1 MDTVNSKERSRI
13 MAQVRA
19 SGNKS
24 TELALLRILKNK
36 GLKGWRR
43 NSTIIGKPDFIFPK
57 IKIALFIDGC
67 FWHGCREHCR
77 MPNSNQKYWVNKIHK
92 NKLRDKHVKKELK
105 GKGWMVI
112 RIWEHEIGKPST
124 IRKLKPIK
132 EASKK

>member
-1 MDTVNSKERSRI
+1 MDTVNSEERSRI
-13 MAQVRA
+13 MARVTA

-43 NSTIIGKPDFIFPK
+43 NSTIVGKPDFIFPK
-57 IKIALFIDGC
+57 LKIALFIDGC
-67 FWHGCREHCR
+67 FWHGCRKHCR

-92 NKLRDKHVKKELK
+92 NKLRDKRVKKELK
-105 GKGWMVI
+105 GNGWMVI
-112 RIWEHEIGKPST
+112 RIWEHEIEKPSM
-124 IRKLKPIK
+124 IRKLKPIR

>member
-1 MDTVNSKERSRI
+1 
-13 MAQVRA
+13 MAQVKA

-24 TELALLRILKNK
+24 TELALLRILKGK

-43 NSTIIGKPDFIFPK
+43 NSAIVGKPDFIFPK
-57 IKIALFIDGC
+57 LKIALFIDGC

-77 MPNSNQKYWVNKIHK
+77 MPNSNQKYWVNKINK
-92 NKLRDKHVKKELK
+92 NKLRDKQVKKELK

-112 RIWEHEIGKPST
+112 RIWEHEIGKPPM

-132 EASKK
+132 EAPKK